1 MLSIFVLIA
10 ELGQMEIFTSALF
23 NERIPLI
30 LPPYG
35 KTEVR
40 FVLNIS
46 VIYWVLFS
54 QSEHGERSRWINENH
69 TAVRWVCFGR
79 QNPTDVKLTE
89 AGKQLQNL
97 QTEENRAYI

>member
-46 VIYWVLFS
+46 VIPLGFI
-54 QSEHGERSRWINENH
+54 QSE
-69 TAVRWVCFGR
+69 
-79 QNPTDVKLTE
+79 
-89 AGKQLQNL
+89 
-97 QTEENRAYI
+97 